1 MAELIFELETIQIS
15 SPCSDPPHASPH
27 FLKGKSVSSSFLES
41 LAQVISSE
49 ALITE
54 IDRVNSSVKCA
65 GLLTLS
71 QGQ

>member
-1 MAELIFELETIQIS
+1 MAELGFELQTIQIS
-15 SPCSDPPHASPH
+15 GPCSDLPHASPH
-27 FLKGKSVSSSFLES
+27 FLKGKSASSSFLES
-41 LAQVISSE
+41 LAQVMSPE

-54 IDRVNSSVKCA
+54 INRVNSSVKCA